1 VTEPSPGPAD
11 PLRATQVLRAS
22 VAGSS
27 RRARIALLGAGL
39 LVAAAVA
46 VVGAVVA
53 ALGAVRGPVAATA
66 LAAVPV
72 LAGLVAG
79 WSATARRAST
89 AVLVGAAGVA
99 AVGAAVLLGLLAFL
113 LLLGRLP
120 AGAERRV
127 VVPVAAAVLVAA
139 ACAGPLARRAARRTR
154 AALHAVRR
162 SPDELLADFAEN
174 ADRGRPVGDLLRSL
188 AESMRRDWQLSR
200 VEVWTGPDADPAPP
214 PDPFGAAPAAPE
226 PGLHRA
232 LVVPGALDPA
242 VDPAPAPLDAA
253 ELGVLRRAGVAGPGW
268 LRLWLPRLLAG
279 RGERGTVADRQLRF
293 APAVHGG
300 AVLALVVIERPP
312 DALPFTAADD
322 RALAEV
328 ARRLAIVLRNRS
340 LDEALQS
347 TLADLRRAN
356 ADLQASRRRLV
367 TTADAE
373 RRRIERDLHDGAQQH
388 LVALA
393 VGIRLVRDALAPVA
407 APSDVELLDE
417 LDRGVRESIAS
428 LRDLA
433 HGIYPPLLRD
443 AGLGEA
449 LRAAAKRSPLDV
461 TVTADGLG
469 RHPEQVEAAVYFCC
483 LEALANVAKHAPG
496 AAVTIALQAGPGE
509 LHFQVADD
517 GPGFDPARVPAGSG
531 LANMADRIGALGG
544 EVSWRSAPGAGTAVV
559 GRAPVPASAVTVPM
573 TTGRPPTVRAAPGP
587 ARTAGPAD
595 RPAGGPR
602 APAGPRA

>member
-1 VTEPSPGPAD
+1 MPQRNELCD
-11 PLRATQVLRAS
+11 
-22 VAGSS
+22 
-27 RRARIALLGAGL
+27 
-39 LVAAAVA
+39 
-46 VVGAVVA
+46 
-53 ALGAVRGPVAATA
+53 
-66 LAAVPV
+66 
-72 LAGLVAG
+72 
-79 WSATARRAST
+79 
-89 AVLVGAAGVA
+89 AAG
-99 AVGAAVLLGLLAFL
+99 
-113 LLLGRLP
+113 
-120 AGAERRV
+120 E
-127 VVPVAAAVLVAA
+127 
-139 ACAGPLARRAARRTR
+139 
-154 AALHAVRR
+154 
-162 SPDELLADFAEN
+162 
-174 ADRGRPVGDLLRSL
+174 
-188 AESMRRDWQLSR
+188 
-200 VEVWTGPDADPAPP
+200 
-214 PDPFGAAPAAPE
+214 
-226 PGLHRA
+226 
-232 LVVPGALDPA
+232 ALDP
-242 VDPAPAPLDAA
+242 
-253 ELGVLRRAGVAGPGW
+253 LGLGPHVAGG
-268 LRLWLPRLLAG
+268 
-279 RGERGTVADRQLRF
+279 
-293 APAVHGG
+293 
-300 AVLALVVIERPP
+300 
-312 DALPFTAADD
+312 
-322 RALAEV
+322 
-328 ARRLAIVLRNRS
+328 
-340 LDEALQS
+340 
-347 TLADLRRAN
+347 LADLRRAN

-483 LEALANVAKHAPG
+483 LEALSNVAKHAPG

-595 RPAGGPR
+595 SPTAGPGPGDRPPAGPGPGGPADRPAAGPR